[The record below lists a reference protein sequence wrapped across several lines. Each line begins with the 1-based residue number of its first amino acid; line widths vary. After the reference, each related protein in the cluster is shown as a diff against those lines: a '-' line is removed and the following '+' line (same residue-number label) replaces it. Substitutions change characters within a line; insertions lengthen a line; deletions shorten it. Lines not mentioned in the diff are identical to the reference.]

1 VVGPLPTFFID
12 FIIKS
17 SQTCGIMKTK
27 YVTIDVS
34 TVAGHDKAERLV
46 RRGWKIYRGG
56 LFYVTLK
63 SK

>member
-1 VVGPLPTFFID
+1 
-12 FIIKS
+12 
-17 SQTCGIMKTK
+17 MKTK

-34 TVAGHDKAERLV
+34 TVAGHDKAESLV